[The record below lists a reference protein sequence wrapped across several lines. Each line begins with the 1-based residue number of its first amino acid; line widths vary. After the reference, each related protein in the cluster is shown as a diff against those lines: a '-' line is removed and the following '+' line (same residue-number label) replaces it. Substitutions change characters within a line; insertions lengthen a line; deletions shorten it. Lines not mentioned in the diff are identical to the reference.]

1 MEYLDNEKSF
11 LDDIKNIFHSLKG
24 YHLVEKMKKM
34 IKIVDTN
41 FNSFIVTNLRPCV
54 SNKLIVLVKVLAPIK
69 SSSRGL
75 FLSSKTTVDIYSD
88 V

>member
-11 LDDIKNIFHSLKG
+11 LGELKNIFHSLKG
-24 YHLVEKMKKM
+24 YHLVKKIKII

-54 SNKLIVLVKVLAPIK
+54 SNKPIVLVKVQMFESLDNARFNTCILQNDE
-69 SSSRGL
+69 RE
-75 FLSSKTTVDIYSD
+75 
-88 V
+88 

>member
-1 MEYLDNEKSF
+1 
-11 LDDIKNIFHSLKG
+11 
-24 YHLVEKMKKM
+24 M

-75 FLSSKTTVDIYSD
+75 FLSSKTTVDIYSG

>member
-11 LDDIKNIFHSLKG
+11 LGELKNIFHSLKG
-24 YHLVEKMKKM
+24 YQLVKKIKII

-54 SNKLIVLVKVLAPIK
+54 SNKLIVLVKVLTPSK
-69 SSSRGL
+69 SSFIDRMS
-75 FLSSKTTVDIYSD
+75 FIIIKNNC
-88 V
+88 